1 MKIMTATLALLALAA
16 PVAAQHEGHG
26 AAGQL
31 PAGWQGRVDRANQ
44 NIAEVR
50 TMSMASGLHIITGP
64 HVILWQPA
72 RTASGSYRAS
82 ATFAQARA
90 PERME
95 GYGLFVGG
103 RNLNADNQDYLY
115 FLIRHDGSF
124 MVRHRAGSE
133 IHTMKDWTA
142 HSAIAKPGTS
152 GGRNTL
158 AIESLP
164 NEARFL
170 INNEVVFTIPR
181 APMLGTDGIVG
192 LRVGHFLDVVVS
204 DLNVTPISK

>member
-1 MKIMTATLALLALAA
+1 MKMMTATVTLLALAA
-16 PVAAQHEGHG
+16 PVVAQ
-26 AAGQL
+26 GQL

-50 TMSMASGLHIITGP
+50 TMSMASGLHVITGP

-103 RNLNADNQDYLY
+103 KNLNADNQDYLY
-115 FLIRHDGSF
+115 FLIRHDGSY

-133 IHTMKDWTA
+133 IHTMKEWTT
-142 HSAIAKPGTS
+142 HTAIAKPGTS
-152 GGRNTL
+152 GARNTL

-181 APMLGTDGIVG
+181 VPMLGTDGIVG

-204 DLNVTPISK
+204 DLTVTPVSK

>member
-1 MKIMTATLALLALAA
+1 MKIMTATFALLALAA

-103 RNLNADNQDYLY
+103 KNLNADNQDYLY
-115 FLIRHDGSF
+115 FLIRHDGSY

-133 IHTMKDWTA
+133 IHTMKEWTA
-142 HSAIAKPGTS
+142 HNAIAKPGTS
-152 GGRNTL
+152 GARNTL

-181 APMLGTDGIVG
+181 VPMLGTDGIVG